1 MYFYLIDVLS
11 IIFEAF
17 IIFIFFNTIGISKIK
32 KWIKIS
38 CYSLFIIVLCFV
50 YYFIDLVWIKVL
62 LLFIFIYLL
71 SLLHDISARFR
82 WLSVLLLFIIINA
95 VEMLVGFIMSAVFSM
110 TVKAIQDTILYY
122 TVGVL
127 ASKTLTLLV
136 VKLIQF
142 NKKSNDIKVSKS
154 IIALYSIFPVITL
167 SVGVILISGFGTNI
181 DPTYSVIGAIAEIL
195 LVIANIS
202 VFYIFEIYARKST
215 KQFELEL
222 EQSQLIIQTQYLEEK
237 IEKQTISAKEM
248 HDLKNQLFAIR
259 SLINEDPDKGAR
271 KIDELCQIVEGMQR
285 IVYTTNV
292 SIDSLINSKKKFIDE
307 YNIEF
312 KCECFISGFDGI
324 DIIDICILLGNL
336 MDNAIEACLKINSKR
351 SIKLSFK
358 QVDSY
363 LNITVKNTYFN
374 EGNDELVTTKENKF
388 NHGYGIKSV
397 KSIVKKYGG
406 DFQIIKDNDYFIVS
420 ILLKNYNNVNNE

>member
-1 MYFYLIDVLS
+1 
-11 IIFEAF
+11 
-17 IIFIFFNTIGISKIK
+17 
-32 KWIKIS
+32 
-38 CYSLFIIVLCFV
+38 
-50 YYFIDLVWIKVL
+50 
-62 LLFIFIYLL
+62 
-71 SLLHDISARFR
+71 
-82 WLSVLLLFIIINA
+82 
-95 VEMLVGFIMSAVFSM
+95 M

-222 EQSQLIIQTQYLEEK
+222 EQSQLKIQTQYLEEK
-237 IEKQTISAKEM
+237 IEKQTVSAKEM

-259 SLINEDPDKGAR
+259 SLVNDNPIIGIK
-271 KIDELCQIVEGMQR
+271 KIDEVCQIVEGMQN
-285 IVYTTNV
+285 IVYSTNV
-292 SIDSLINSKKKFIDE
+292 SIDSLINCKKKVIDE
-307 YNIEF
+307 YNIDF
-312 KCECFISGFDGI
+312 KCECFVSGFDGI
-324 DIIDICILLGNL
+324 DVIDICVLLGNL
-336 MDNAIEACLKINSKR
+336 LDNAIEACLKINSNR
-351 SIKLSFK
+351 SIKLRFK
-358 QVDSY
+358 QVENYFS
-363 LNITVKNTYFN
+363 IVVKNTFLN
-374 EGNDELVTTKENKF
+374 EDNDDLVTTKENKM
-388 NHGYGIKSV
+388 NHGFGIKSV

-406 DFQIIKDNDYFIVS
+406 DFQIIKDDDYFIVS
-420 ILLKNYNNVNNE
+420 ILLKNCNDVNNE